1 MQRKHKALLFICA
14 VILLLIACNSTYTPK
29 PKGYFNITFP
39 ARQYQKFAVAGVP
52 YTFEYPVYANIVRD
66 SSIFEKDPEG
76 KYWYNIDFPTFGGR
90 IYLSYKKVGGYA
102 LFKVKNAAGQ
112 YTDSLGLNVYD
123 KMIAD
128 AYKLTNKNEVVASS
142 IKDSLMRTPNGI
154 TGIYFKVGGNAATAK
169 QFLLTDTT
177 KHFLRGALYFDVTPN
192 ADSLKIVQ
200 NFLQQD
206 IAHLINTFKWVNQ

>member
-1 MQRKHKALLFICA
+1 MRRNPTLAIFCAAITILF
-14 VILLLIACNSTYTPK
+14 ACNSTYTPK
-29 PKGYFNITFP
+29 PKGYFNINFP
-39 ARQYQKFAVAGVP
+39 QRQYQKFNVAGVP
-52 YTFEYPVYANIVRD
+52 YTFDYPAYANIVRD

-76 KYWYNIDFPTFGGR
+76 KYWYNIDFPTFGAR

-102 LFKVKNAAGQ
+102 LFKIKTPNGT
-112 YTDSLGLNVYD
+112 YKDSLGLNIYE

-128 AYKLTNKNEVVASS
+128 AYKLTNKNEVVASG

-177 KHFLRGALYFDVTPN
+177 KHFIRGALYFDVTPN

-206 IAHLINTFKWVNQ
+206 IEHLINTFKWVN